1 MDGLASVEL
10 MSNDPKVEAHGPKPT
25 PNQVE
30 KFKLIA
36 RMTKLYNPKKSP
48 CRKLVYKKKLFIPCH
63 VDLHIYSVK
72 SLRGCLV
79 EEFD

>member
-10 MSNDPKVEAHGPKPT
+10 MSNDPKVEAQGPKPT

-48 CRKLVYKKKLFIPCH
+48 CRKLVFKKK
-63 VDLHIYSVK
+63 IYSFHAMSTCIYIHSGVWE
-72 SLRGCLV
+72 GV
-79 EEFD
+79 

>member
-10 MSNDPKVEAHGPKPT
+10 MSNDPKVEAQGPKPT

-48 CRKLVYKKKLFIPCH
+48 CRKLV
-63 VDLHIYSVK
+63 
-72 SLRGCLV
+72 
-79 EEFD
+79 